1 MFVVGRKVNKLSKVE
16 GQEKREELRGEVV
29 RRIMEMNVEVDSDE
43 YLNKVNFSKL

>member
-16 GQEKREELRGEVV
+16 GREKREELRGEVV